1 MVDTQLTRRTFLAG
15 MAGGAAALT
24 LGSCG
29 DLVRYWPPASG
40 SWDSVSPAEAG
51 WDPARLEAAVAF
63 AGERSTQALLIVLDG
78 RILAERRWGVAADF
92 RRDVASCQKSVVALL
107 VGQARSR
114 GLLAL
119 GDTVSGHLGPGWSA
133 AAPAD
138 EARITV
144 RHLLTMTSGLDD
156 RLRKAAEPGTRWS
169 YNTPAYHVLQ
179 LVLEEVTGTGIDP
192 LSRLWLWAPIGA
204 THSSWYVRPGP
215 GDALGRPQWG
225 LLMPARDMVRFG
237 LMVERLGRW
246 RSATVVD
253 ETYLAEALRPS
264 QALNPAYGYLW
275 WLNRQDPPRLFRGAP
290 ADLVAAQGRHDQK
303 IYVSRSRRLVVAR
316 LGEDGGGR
324 RADGTD
330 FNTGFWT
337 RLMAASP

>member
-15 MAGGAAALT
+15 VAGGAAALT

-29 DLVRYWPPASG
+29 DLARYWPPASG
-40 SWDSVSPAEAG
+40 SWSSVSPADTG
-51 WDPARLEAAVAF
+51 WDPVRLEAAVAF
-63 AGERSTQALLIVLDG
+63 AGERSTQALLVLLDG

-119 GDTVSGHLGPGWSA
+119 GDAVSGHLGPGWSA

-138 EARITV
+138 EAKITV

-156 RLRKAAEPGTRWS
+156 RLRKAAEPGARWS
-169 YNTPAYHVLQ
+169 YNTDAYHVLQ
-179 LVLEEVTGTGIDP
+179 LVLEAVTGAGIDP

-204 THSSWYVRPGP
+204 TQSSWYVRPGP
-215 GDALGRPQWG
+215 GDALGRPQSG
-225 LLMPARDMVRFG
+225 LLMPARDMARFG

-246 RSATVVD
+246 RSARVVD
-253 ETYLAEALRPS
+253 EAYLAEALRPS

-275 WLNRQDPPRLFRGAP
+275 WLNRPDPPRLFRGAP
-290 ADLVAAQGRHDQK
+290 PDLVAAQGRHDQK
-303 IYVSRSRRLVVAR
+303 IYISRSRRLVVAR
-316 LGEDGGGR
+316 IGEDGGGR

-330 FNTGFWT
+330 FNTGFWA
-337 RLMAASP
+337 RLMAAAP